1 MAIDKKKVKTL
12 IGIGGVALGAAFIGM
27 EALAKKKKR
36 NSVYDNEPEQ
46 KNPLEGKKVVFVEDE
61 NDPEN
66 ADGARGH
73 LEAVGDSDYKPGFYD
88 KYGKRAMD
96 IVLSFGGLVLLSPIY
111 AGIALAIK
119 IDDPG
124 PVLFTQKRM
133 GQNKQY
139 FKLHKFRSMK
149 MSTPHDVPTHML
161 DNPDQYITKV
171 GKFLRAHSL
180 DELPQIWDIFIGNM
194 SVIGPRP
201 GLWNQDI
208 LTAER
213 DKYGANDVMIIY
225 SLPLMPSSL
234 AWWVMNASDKYMLI
248 AFIGIQANGL
258 YAVAH
263 KLPTL
268 INLCNSLF
276 FQAWQLSA
284 VEESDSNSKQTF
296 YTNVF
301 NTLAMVL
308 LIVCSVLLL
317 IMKPL
322 MHVLVSSDYGEAW
335 KLTPFLVISMVF
347 SAFSSFIGTNY
358 TVTKK
363 TGGALKTTIIGAL
376 VNVVLNYFLIKA
388 WGINGAAFATMVSFF
403 VMWIVRAIDT
413 REFIKIK
420 YQYTKMVISLVAIF
434 VQAFVIAVGSTYVFM
449 VGLICLVIVIISYN
463 KDVMTIINEII
474 KVLRRR
480 LR

>member
-1 MAIDKKKVKTL
+1 MNKYSKLIKNSGIFAIANMGSSIVSFILVRFYTELLSTEQYGTIDFLTTLSSMLIPFITLAIVEAVLRFGIDNEDKISVLSNGLLVGIIGNLVAFFIIPLIVGRTAYSSYAYWIVCLILSTSLDNIAAQFVRGIGKVQTFAVCGILKTFVLVSCNIFLLAGLKMKVEGYLLSMIVSEIVSFFFLFIKVKL
-12 IGIGGVALGAAFIGM
+12 W
-27 EALAKKKKR
+27 
-36 NSVYDNEPEQ
+36 
-46 KNPLEGKKVVFVEDE
+46 
-61 NDPEN
+61 
-66 ADGARGH
+66 
-73 LEAVGDSDYKPGFYD
+73 
-88 KYGKRAMD
+88 KY
-96 IVLSFGGLVLLSPIY
+96 ISF
-111 AGIALAIK
+111 
-119 IDDPG
+119 
-124 PVLFTQKRM
+124 
-133 GQNKQY
+133 
-139 FKLHKFRSMK
+139 
-149 MSTPHDVPTHML
+149 
-161 DNPDQYITKV
+161 
-171 GKFLRAHSL
+171 
-180 DELPQIWDIFIGNM
+180 
-194 SVIGPRP
+194 RP
-201 GLWNQDI
+201 NREI
-208 LTAER
+208 LKE
-213 DKYGANDVMIIY
+213 MIIY

>member
-1 MAIDKKKVKTL
+1 MKVEGYLLSMIVSEIVSFFFLFIKVKL
-12 IGIGGVALGAAFIGM
+12 W
-27 EALAKKKKR
+27 
-36 NSVYDNEPEQ
+36 
-46 KNPLEGKKVVFVEDE
+46 
-61 NDPEN
+61 
-66 ADGARGH
+66 
-73 LEAVGDSDYKPGFYD
+73 
-88 KYGKRAMD
+88 KY
-96 IVLSFGGLVLLSPIY
+96 ISF
-111 AGIALAIK
+111 
-119 IDDPG
+119 
-124 PVLFTQKRM
+124 
-133 GQNKQY
+133 
-139 FKLHKFRSMK
+139 
-149 MSTPHDVPTHML
+149 
-161 DNPDQYITKV
+161 
-171 GKFLRAHSL
+171 
-180 DELPQIWDIFIGNM
+180 
-194 SVIGPRP
+194 RP
-201 GLWNQDI
+201 NREI
-208 LTAER
+208 LKE
-213 DKYGANDVMIIY
+213 MIIY

-388 WGINGAAFATMVSFF
+388 WGINGAALATMVSFF